1 MLHIYLK
8 HKSSFSLMFFA
19 VAVDRDKGTVYD
31 NIVIIKR
38 RFIITNKY
46 GDKYVVTCGKPT

>member
-8 HKSSFSLMFFA
+8 HKSSFSLMFFV

-38 RFIITNKY
+38 RFIMTNKY